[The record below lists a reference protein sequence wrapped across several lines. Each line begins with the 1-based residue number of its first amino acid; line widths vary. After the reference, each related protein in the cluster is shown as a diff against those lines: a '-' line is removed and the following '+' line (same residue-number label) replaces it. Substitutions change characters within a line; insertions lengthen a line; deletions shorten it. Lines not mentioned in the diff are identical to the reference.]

1 MSLIYDALK
10 RAELRRKSTQSS
22 DSPSQGET
30 STNGENVVLAD
41 IEHENPIEAS
51 HISAEQISSDEAPV
65 QHLTSLQDN
74 GQHFNEIYQL
84 DAEHVEGI
92 EESIILALKNR
103 NLISDADLSKVQ
115 RMHEDK
121 KDISLMSLASRMGI
135 AADTDIATVYAAV
148 LNIPVVHKDTFPQ
161 ENIASEYIS
170 ERFLKEQKVMPL
182 AINDEYITI
191 AMSDPMDAESQEA
204 IAMASDREVNLRI
217 GIASEIDTGIDQIS
231 ADRVSQM
238 DQILDDVTVDD
249 ISDEDI
255 DHLKDLASEAP
266 VIRLVNLL
274 IQRAIEQHA
283 SDIHIEPFEGQLKV
297 RYRIDGVLKEV
308 ESPAKQFAAA
318 IISRIKIMA
327 KLDIAERRLPQDGRV
342 RSRMQGIEFDM
353 RISTIPTMHG
363 ESVVIRLLNQ
373 QSVVL
378 NLASLGFSAEVRESL
393 EEVLKMPHGMVLIT
407 GPTGSG
413 KTTTLYT
420 ALNMLN
426 EPNRKII
433 TVEDPIEYQL
443 EGINQIQAKSS
454 IGLTFASALRSIVRQ
469 DPDVIMVGEMRDL
482 ETAEIC
488 VKSALTGHLV
498 LSTLHTN
505 DAASSVTRLIEM
517 RVEDY
522 LLTST
527 LNAVLAQ
534 RLVRVLCEHCK
545 QPVDAPQK
553 FIDDCQKNG
562 LAVDGQTKINISKGC
577 PECGGTGYVGRTCV
591 VELLRL
597 DDEIKK
603 KILDKADAGELQA
616 YAVQMGMKTM
626 YQDGLSKVLEGIT
639 TIEEVVRITKE

>member
-10 RAELRRKSTQSS
+10 QAEKRRKSEEAIGARDSSESDANASMSDVVSLQKNSEYVNASVSNDSQPNILDSESVVSLLTQELINKNIVS
-22 DSPSQGET
+22 DSDIAKVERMCDESSHSSFLT
-30 STNGENVVLAD
+30 LLA
-41 IEHENPIEAS
+41 
-51 HISAEQISSDEAPV
+51 
-65 QHLTSLQDN
+65 
-74 GQHFNEIYQL
+74 
-84 DAEHVEGI
+84 
-92 EESIILALKNR
+92 
-103 NLISDADLSKVQ
+103 
-115 RMHEDK
+115 
-121 KDISLMSLASRMGI
+121 RMGI
-135 AADTDIATVYAAV
+135 AGDADIAQALSNV
-148 LNIPVVHKDTFPQ
+148 LGISLIKKNEYPS
-161 ENIASEYIS
+161 ENVIDDLVSD
-170 ERFLKEQKVMPL
+170 RFLKEQRVMPL
-182 AINDEYITI
+182 SMNDTVLTV
-191 AMSDPMDAESQEA
+191 AMFDPSDTETQEA
-204 IAMASDREVNLRI
+204 LSMACDREIEVRV
-217 GIASEIDTGIDQIS
+217 GIASEIEAGIDQLFGERNS
-231 ADRVSQM
+231 EM
-238 DQILDDVTVDD
+238 DQILDDVSVEE
-249 ISDEDI
+249 ISDEEV

-274 IQRAIEQHA
+274 IQRAVEQHA

-308 ESPAKQFAAA
+308 ESPAKQFASA

-327 KLDIAERRLPQDGRV
+327 KLDIAERRLPQDGRI
-342 RSRMQGIEFDM
+342 RTRMQGVEIDM

-373 QSVVL
+373 ESVVL
-378 NLASLGFSAEVRESL
+378 SFDSLGFNQNVQNTL
-393 EEVLKMPHGMVLIT
+393 EEVLRLPHGVVLIT

-420 ALNMLN
+420 ALNLLN

-488 VKSALTGHLV
+488 IKSALTGHLV

-505 DAASSVTRLIEM
+505 DAASSITRLIEM

-527 LNAVLAQ
+527 LNAVVAQ
-534 RLVRVLCEHCK
+534 RLVRVLCDHCK
-545 QPVDAPQK
+545 EQQPIPQMLREECVNNNIQVPADAK
-553 FIDDCQKNG
+553 VCV
-562 LAVDGQTKINISKGC
+562 AKGC
-577 PECGGTGYVGRTCV
+577 VECGNTGYVGRTCI

-597 DDEIKK
+597 DESIKK
-603 KILDKADAGELQA
+603 KILERSDAGDLQRLA
-616 YAVQMGMKTM
+616 IEKGMQTM
-626 YQDGLSKVLEGIT
+626 YQDGLEKVLQGVT
-639 TIEEVVRITKE
+639 TIEEVTRVTQE

>member
-10 RAELRRKSTQSS
+10 QAEKRRKSE
-22 DSPSQGET
+22 D
-30 STNGENVVLAD
+30 STNVGGSNGPVVSAPLA
-41 IEHENPIEAS
+41 E
-51 HISAEQISSDEAPV
+51 SSELGANIHPVNSPV
-65 QHLTSLQDN
+65 QNVASPPQ
-74 GQHFNEIYQL
+74 FNI
-84 DAEHVEGI
+84 EGI
-92 EESIILALKNR
+92 DGLLGQELVNKNIVSDGDIAKVERMCEENANVSFLTL
-103 NLISDADLSKVQ
+103 L
-115 RMHEDK
+115 
-121 KDISLMSLASRMGI
+121 SRMGI
-135 AADTDIATVYAAV
+135 AGDADIAQALSNV
-148 LNIPVVHKDTFPQ
+148 LGIPLITKKDYPS
-161 ENIASEYIS
+161 ENIIGELVSD
-170 ERFLKEQKVMPL
+170 RFLKEQRIMPL
-182 AINDEYITI
+182 SINDNVLTV
-191 AMSDPMDAESQEA
+191 AMFDPSDLDTQDALG
-204 IAMASDREVNLRI
+204 MACDRDIEVKV
-217 GIASEIDTGIDQIS
+217 GVASEIEAGIDQIFGE
-231 ADRVSQM
+231 RNSQM
-238 DQILDDVTVDD
+238 DEILDDVSVEE
-249 ISDEDI
+249 ISDEEV

-274 IQRAIEQHA
+274 IQRAVEQHA

-342 RSRMQGIEFDM
+342 RTRMQGVDFDM

-373 QSVVL
+373 ESVVL
-378 NLASLGFSAEVRESL
+378 SFESLGFSQDVQNTL
-393 EEVLKMPHGMVLIT
+393 EEVLRLPHGMVLIT

-420 ALNMLN
+420 ALNLLN

-488 VKSALTGHLV
+488 IKSALTGHLV

-505 DAASSVTRLIEM
+505 DAASSITRLIEM

-527 LNAVLAQ
+527 LNAVIAQ
-534 RLVRVLCEHCK
+534 RLVRVLCNHCK
-545 QPVDAPQK
+545 EQQPIPQK
-553 FIDDCQKNG
+553 MLDDCIAN
-562 LAVDGQTKINISKGC
+562 NIPVPTDATVCVAKGC
-577 PECGGTGYVGRTCV
+577 AECGDTGYTGRTCI

-597 DDEIKK
+597 DEEIKK
-603 KILDKADAGELQA
+603 KILERSDAGELQRIA
-616 YAVQMGMKTM
+616 IKNGMRTL
-626 YQDGLSKVLEGIT
+626 YQDGLTKVLQGIT
-639 TIEEVVRITKE
+639 TLEEVTRITQE

>member
-10 RAELRRKSTQSS
+10 QAEKRRKSEETVDAVVPDDSDTQAPMPDVASSQNNSVSVNSSKPSESQSNIVDRETVAELLTQELVNKNIVS
-22 DSPSQGET
+22 DSDIAKVERMCDE
-30 STNGENVVLAD
+30 STNASFLTMLA
-41 IEHENPIEAS
+41 
-51 HISAEQISSDEAPV
+51 
-65 QHLTSLQDN
+65 
-74 GQHFNEIYQL
+74 
-84 DAEHVEGI
+84 
-92 EESIILALKNR
+92 
-103 NLISDADLSKVQ
+103 
-115 RMHEDK
+115 
-121 KDISLMSLASRMGI
+121 RMGI
-135 AADTDIATVYAAV
+135 AGDADIAQA
-148 LNIPVVHKDTFPQ
+148 LSNVHG
-161 ENIASEYIS
+161 IS
-170 ERFLKEQKVMPL
+170 LIKKSDYPSDNVIGDMVSDRFLKEQRVMPL
-182 AINDEYITI
+182 SINDNVLTV
-191 AMSDPMDAESQEA
+191 AMFDPSDVETQEA
-204 IAMASDREVNLRI
+204 LAMACDREIEVRV
-217 GIASEIDTGIDQIS
+217 GVASEIEAGIDQVFGE
-231 ADRVSQM
+231 RNSQM
-238 DQILDDVTVDD
+238 DQILDDVSVEE
-249 ISDEDI
+249 ISDEEV

-274 IQRAIEQHA
+274 IQRAVEQHA
-283 SDIHIEPFEGQLKV
+283 SDIHIEPFEGRLKV

-327 KLDIAERRLPQDGRV
+327 KLDIAERRLPQDGRI
-342 RSRMQGIEFDM
+342 RTRMQGVEFDM

-373 QSVVL
+373 ESVVL
-378 NLASLGFSAEVRESL
+378 NFDSLGFNQNVQNTL
-393 EEVLKMPHGMVLIT
+393 EEVLRLPHGVVLIT

-420 ALNMLN
+420 ALNLLN

-488 VKSALTGHLV
+488 IKSALTGHLV

-505 DAASSVTRLIEM
+505 DAASSITRLIEM

-527 LNAVLAQ
+527 LNAVVAQ
-534 RLVRVLCEHCK
+534 RLVRVLCDQCK
-545 QPVDAPQK
+545 QQQPIPQK
-553 FIDDCQKNG
+553 LREECTENNLDVPSDAQICI
-562 LAVDGQTKINISKGC
+562 AKGC
-577 PECGGTGYVGRTCV
+577 VECGDTGYTGRTCI

-597 DDEIKK
+597 DESIKK
-603 KILDKADAGELQA
+603 KILERSDASDLQRLA
-616 YAVQMGMKTM
+616 IEKGMQTM
-626 YQDGLSKVLEGIT
+626 YQDGLGKVLQGIT
-639 TIEEVVRITKE
+639 TIEEVTRVTQE

>member
-10 RAELRRKSTQSS
+10 RAEKRRKSTQSQAPIQS
-22 DSPSQGET
+22 APEVDK
-30 STNGENVVLAD
+30 VV
-41 IEHENPIEAS
+41 
-51 HISAEQISSDEAPV
+51 APV
-65 QHLTSLQDN
+65 QILADDSAEPDTPTEFNSGMPENTQSQKDSTHNQVNNFDQRVQLEMRDASLIEQSVTEALKNKHIISASDLAKLLRMQDENSDTSLQALITRM
-74 GQHFNEIYQL
+74 G
-84 DAEHVEGI
+84 
-92 EESIILALKNR
+92 LA
-103 NLISDADLSKVQ
+103 SDAD
-115 RMHEDK
+115 
-121 KDISLMSLASRMGI
+121 IASVYAEVLGIPMVTRDAFPGQNI
-135 AADTDIATVYAAV
+135 AAE
-148 LNIPVVHKDTFPQ
+148 LM
-161 ENIASEYIS
+161 S
-170 ERFLKEQKVMPL
+170 ERFLKEQKIMPL
-182 AINDEYITI
+182 AIDDDYITV
-191 AMSDPMDAESQEA
+191 AMSDPADFDTQDAIE
-204 IAMASDREVNLRI
+204 MACDRTVSIRV
-217 GIASEIDTGIDQIS
+217 GVASEIEASIDQICG
-231 ADRVSQM
+231 DRSSQM
-238 DQILDDVTVDD
+238 DQILDDVALEE
-249 ISDEDI
+249 ISDEEV

-274 IQRAIEQHA
+274 IQRAVEQHA

-342 RSRMQGIEFDM
+342 RTRMQGVEFDM

-373 QSVVL
+373 ESVVL
-378 NLASLGFSAEVRESL
+378 NFESLGFSPDVRSRL
-393 EEVLKMPHGMVLIT
+393 EEVLRMPHGMILIT

-534 RLVRVLCEHCK
+534 RLVRVLCEQCK
-545 QPVDAPQK
+545 ETVNAPQK
-553 FIDDCQKNG
+553 FIQDCQNNNIPVQQD
-562 LAVDGQTKINISKGC
+562 AKICVAKGC
-577 PECGGTGYVGRTCV
+577 PECGGTGYVGRTCI
-591 VELLRL
+591 VELLIL
-597 DDEIKK
+597 NDEIKK
-603 KILDKADAGELQA
+603 KILAKADATQLQSSA
-616 YAVQMGMKTM
+616 IQSGMQTM
-626 YQDGLSKVLEGIT
+626 HQDGLSKVLQGIT

>member
-1 MSLIYDALK
+1 MDELK
-10 RAELRRKSTQSS
+10 NKNIVSE
-22 DSPSQGET
+22 
-30 STNGENVVLAD
+30 AD
-41 IEHENPIEAS
+41 I
-51 HISAEQISSDEAPV
+51 
-65 QHLTSLQDN
+65 
-74 GQHFNEIYQL
+74 
-84 DAEHVEGI
+84 
-92 EESIILALKNR
+92 
-103 NLISDADLSKVQ
+103 SKVQ
-115 RMHEDK
+115 RMCEEKPDTSFM
-121 KDISLMSLASRMGI
+121 DMLARMGI
-135 AADTDIATVYAAV
+135 ASDTDIADVYSQT
-148 LNIPVVHKDTFPQ
+148 LNIPLIRKKLFPA
-161 ENIASEYIS
+161 ESIVEDLVSD
-170 ERFLKEQKVMPL
+170 RFLKEQKVMPL
-182 AINDEYITI
+182 AIDDKYLTV
-191 AMSDPMDAESQEA
+191 AMSDPTDMDTQDAL
-204 IAMASDREVNLRI
+204 AMACDRIVNVRV
-217 GIASEIDTGIDQIS
+217 GIASEIEASIEHLYG
-231 ADRVSQM
+231 DRSSQM
-238 DQILDDVTVDD
+238 DQILDDVTIEE
-249 ISDEDI
+249 ISDEEV

-274 IQRAIEQHA
+274 IQRAVEQHA

-342 RSRMQGIEFDM
+342 RSRMQGVEFDM

-373 QSVVL
+373 ESVVL
-378 NLASLGFSAEVRESL
+378 NFESLGFSSEVQTRL
-393 EEVLKMPHGMVLIT
+393 EEILRMPHGMVLIT

-413 KTTTLYT
+413 KTTSLYT
-420 ALNMLN
+420 ALNLLN

-443 EGINQIQAKSS
+443 EGINQIQAKTS

-488 VKSALTGHLV
+488 IKSALTGHLV

-534 RLVRVLCEHCK
+534 RLVRVLCDSCK
-545 QPVDAPQK
+545 STIDAPQK
-553 FIDDCQKNG
+553 FISDCERN
-562 LAVDGQTKINISKGC
+562 NISMSGDEAICVATGC
-577 PECGGTGYVGRTCV
+577 SECGGTGYAGRTCI
-591 VELLRL
+591 VELLVL

-603 KILDKADAGELQA
+603 KILARSDAGELQKCA
-616 YAVQMGMKTM
+616 IESGMKTM
-626 YQDGLSKVLEGIT
+626 LQDGLSKVLQGVTTLEEIT
-639 TIEEVVRITKE
+639 RITKE

>member
-10 RAELRRKSTQSS
+10 QAEKRRKSEDSSNVDESTGSAVSAPMTESAAVEANDRVVGAADQAVIQS
-22 DSPSQGET
+22 
-30 STNGENVVLAD
+30 
-41 IEHENPIEAS
+41 
-51 HISAEQISSDEAPV
+51 
-65 QHLTSLQDN
+65 
-74 GQHFNEIYQL
+74 NEI
-84 DAEHVEGI
+84 HVEGVDSLLAQELI
-92 EESIILALKNR
+92 NKNIVSDSDIAKVERMCEENSNASFLTLLA
-103 NLISDADLSKVQ
+103 
-115 RMHEDK
+115 
-121 KDISLMSLASRMGI
+121 RMGI
-135 AADTDIATVYAAV
+135 AGDTDIAQALSNV
-148 LNIPVVHKDTFPQ
+148 LGIPLVMKSDYPA
-161 ENIASEYIS
+161 ENIIGDMVSD
-170 ERFLKEQKVMPL
+170 RFLKEQRIMPL
-182 AINDEYITI
+182 SINDNILTV
-191 AMSDPMDAESQEA
+191 AMFNPSDVDTQDALG
-204 IAMASDREVNLRI
+204 MACDRDIDVRV
-217 GIASEIDTGIDQIS
+217 GVASEIEAGIDQIFG
-231 ADRVSQM
+231 DRNSQM
-238 DQILDDVTVDD
+238 DQILDDVSVEE
-249 ISDEDI
+249 ISDEEV

-274 IQRAIEQHA
+274 IQRAVEQHA

-327 KLDIAERRLPQDGRV
+327 KLDIAERRLPQDGRI
-342 RSRMQGIEFDM
+342 RTRMQGVEFDM

-373 QSVVL
+373 ESVVL
-378 NLASLGFSAEVRESL
+378 SFDSLGFNQNVQNTL
-393 EEVLKMPHGMVLIT
+393 EEVLRLPHGVVLIT

-420 ALNMLN
+420 ALNLLN

-488 VKSALTGHLV
+488 IKSALTGHLV

-505 DAASSVTRLIEM
+505 DAASSITRLIEM

-527 LNAVLAQ
+527 LNAVVAQ
-534 RLVRVLCEHCK
+534 RLVRVLCNKCK
-545 QPVDAPQK
+545 EQQPISQMLRDECVENNIHVPSDAQV
-553 FIDDCQKNG
+553 CN
-562 LAVDGQTKINISKGC
+562 AKGC
-577 PECGGTGYVGRTCV
+577 VECGDTGYTGRTCI
-591 VELLRL
+591 VEVLRL
-597 DDEIKK
+597 DETIKK
-603 KILDKADAGELQA
+603 KILERSDAGDLQRLA
-616 YAVQMGMKTM
+616 IEKGMQTM
-626 YQDGLSKVLEGIT
+626 YQDGLGKVLQGIT
-639 TIEEVVRITKE
+639 TIEEVTRVTQE